1 MPLRQRTGVTPRAR
15 EVRRLRRNERHLT
28 RLLRQLLQL
37 PRRTS
42 MSTGSDVSILLVE
55 DDECIRLVTTAVLRT
70 IGYTNVSF
78 AGNGEEAVRVCA
90 EKLFD
95 VILMDCEMPVMNGF
109 DAALAIRS
117 HEYRL
122 MLQNTHSVYY
132 SIPIVVVTGERH
144 LVERLSV

>member
-1 MPLRQRTGVTPRAR
+1 
-15 EVRRLRRNERHLT
+15 
-28 RLLRQLLQL
+28 
-37 PRRTS
+37 

-95 VILMDCEMPVMNGF
+95 VILMDCEMPVMNGM
-109 DAALAIRS
+109 DATRNIRALGVRTPIIAYTASVESGNKSRWTSAGMDDFLTKPASPVQLAKKLHLWLTS
-117 HEYRL
+117 HPR
-122 MLQNTHSVYY
+122 
-132 SIPIVVVTGERH
+132 G
-144 LVERLSV
+144 

>member
-1 MPLRQRTGVTPRAR
+1 
-15 EVRRLRRNERHLT
+15 
-28 RLLRQLLQL
+28 
-37 PRRTS
+37 

-95 VILMDCEMPVMNGF
+95 VILMDCEMPVMNGM
-109 DAALAIRS
+109 DATRNIRALGVRTPIIAYTASVESGNKFRCTSAGMDDFLTKPASPVQLAKKLHLWLTS
-117 HEYRL
+117 HPR
-122 MLQNTHSVYY
+122 
-132 SIPIVVVTGERH
+132 G
-144 LVERLSV
+144 

>member
-1 MPLRQRTGVTPRAR
+1 
-15 EVRRLRRNERHLT
+15 
-28 RLLRQLLQL
+28 
-37 PRRTS
+37 

-95 VILMDCEMPVMNGF
+95 VILMDCEMPVMNGM
-109 DAALAIRS
+109 DPTRNIRALGVRTPIIAYTASVESGNKSRCTSAGMDDFLTKPASPVQLAKKLHLWLTS
-117 HEYRL
+117 HPR
-122 MLQNTHSVYY
+122 
-132 SIPIVVVTGERH
+132 G
-144 LVERLSV
+144 

>member
-1 MPLRQRTGVTPRAR
+1 
-15 EVRRLRRNERHLT
+15 
-28 RLLRQLLQL
+28 
-37 PRRTS
+37 

-95 VILMDCEMPVMNGF
+95 VILMDCEMPVMNGM
-109 DAALAIRS
+109 DATRNIRALGVRTPIIAYTASVESGNKSRCTSAGMDDFLTKPASPVQLAKKLHLWLTS
-117 HEYRL
+117 H
-122 MLQNTHSVYY
+122 HVGD
-132 SIPIVVVTGERH
+132 PG
-144 LVERLSV
+144 

>member
-1 MPLRQRTGVTPRAR
+1 
-15 EVRRLRRNERHLT
+15 
-28 RLLRQLLQL
+28 
-37 PRRTS
+37 

-95 VILMDCEMPVMNGF
+95 VILMDCEMPVMNGM
-109 DAALAIRS
+109 DATRNIRALGVRTPIIAYTASVESGNKSRCTSAGMDEFLTKPASPVQLAKKLHLWLTS
-117 HEYRL
+117 HPR
-122 MLQNTHSVYY
+122 
-132 SIPIVVVTGERH
+132 G
-144 LVERLSV
+144 

>member
-1 MPLRQRTGVTPRAR
+1 
-15 EVRRLRRNERHLT
+15 
-28 RLLRQLLQL
+28 
-37 PRRTS
+37 

-95 VILMDCEMPVMNGF
+95 VILMDCEMGWTQRATF
-109 DAALAIRS
+109 A
-117 HEYRL
+117 
-122 MLQNTHSVYY
+122 
-132 SIPIVVVTGERH
+132 H
-144 LVERLSV
+144 LVSARRSLLTPPAWSRATSLGVPVPAWTIS

>member
-1 MPLRQRTGVTPRAR
+1 
-15 EVRRLRRNERHLT
+15 
-28 RLLRQLLQL
+28 
-37 PRRTS
+37 

-95 VILMDCEMPVMNGF
+95 VILMDCEMPVMNGM
-109 DAALAIRS
+109 DATRNIRALGVRTPIIAYTASVESGNKSRCTSAGMDDFLTNPASPVQLAKKLHLWLTS
-117 HEYRL
+117 HPR
-122 MLQNTHSVYY
+122 
-132 SIPIVVVTGERH
+132 G
-144 LVERLSV
+144 

>member
-1 MPLRQRTGVTPRAR
+1 
-15 EVRRLRRNERHLT
+15 
-28 RLLRQLLQL
+28 
-37 PRRTS
+37 

-95 VILMDCEMPVMNGF
+95 VILMDCEMPVMNGM
-109 DAALAIRS
+109 DATRNIRALGVRTPIIAYTASVESGNKSRCTS
-117 HEYRL
+117 AGMDDFLSKPVEPDRL
-122 MLQNTHSVYY
+122 Y
-132 SIPIVVVTGERH
+132 STLLRWLRRGAQGG
-144 LVERLSV
+144 

>member
-1 MPLRQRTGVTPRAR
+1 
-15 EVRRLRRNERHLT
+15 
-28 RLLRQLLQL
+28 
-37 PRRTS
+37 

-95 VILMDCEMPVMNGF
+95 VILMDCEMPVMNGM
-109 DAALAIRS
+109 DATRNIRALGVRTPIIAYSASVESGNKSRCTSAGMDDFLTKPASPVQLAKKLHLWLTS
-117 HEYRL
+117 HPR
-122 MLQNTHSVYY
+122 
-132 SIPIVVVTGERH
+132 G
-144 LVERLSV
+144 

>member
-1 MPLRQRTGVTPRAR
+1 
-15 EVRRLRRNERHLT
+15 
-28 RLLRQLLQL
+28 
-37 PRRTS
+37 

-95 VILMDCEMPVMNGF
+95 VILMDCEMPVMNGM
-109 DAALAIRS
+109 DATRNSRALGVRTPIIAYTASVESGNKSRCTSAGMDDFLTKPASPVQLAKKLHLWLTS
-117 HEYRL
+117 HPR
-122 MLQNTHSVYY
+122 
-132 SIPIVVVTGERH
+132 G
-144 LVERLSV
+144 

>member
-1 MPLRQRTGVTPRAR
+1 
-15 EVRRLRRNERHLT
+15 
-28 RLLRQLLQL
+28 
-37 PRRTS
+37 

-95 VILMDCEMPVMNGF
+95 VILMDCEMPVMNGM
-109 DAALAIRS
+109 DATRNIRALGVRTPIIAYTASVESGNKSRCTSAGMDDVLTKPASPVQLAKKLHLWLTS
-117 HEYRL
+117 HPR
-122 MLQNTHSVYY
+122 
-132 SIPIVVVTGERH
+132 G
-144 LVERLSV
+144 